1 MVNQTNSEVAI
12 TRYDGTINALTKGI
26 DLIKGLEG
34 LSPSDNI
41 LIKPNVVWGSGGNE
55 PKFGMITTSRMIED
69 IIILLRE
76 KGCHKISIGEGSLA
90 NDETGANT
98 FKAFAWSGIEK
109 LAKKYDVKLI
119 DFNTTHKKVKLGKNN
134 FEIAPSVFETDFL
147 IDVPVLKTHA
157 TTKVSLGMK
166 NLKGCLS
173 MKSKK
178 KFHML
183 DLNKMIALL
192 STHVKPNLT
201 VIDGIYALERG
212 PMSSGRAYRTNL
224 IITGKDV
231 FSCDMVG
238 SAVLGIDPKT
248 VDHFIR
254 FSELNDRPI
263 EIESVNVMGEK
274 IEDVLKPLR
283 WQVDF
288 EVSFRLAGIDGI
300 TVQWPGERFCTNCV
314 ICSGDLLKYF
324 CKDNAGIEVEP
335 VELCFGGEVKAKEDS
350 KKVISIGDCAIR
362 SNRAN
367 KNAIKVEGCPPSIS
381 ECLKIVTNNTLDKK
395 RARKI
400 LAIRY
405 FKELLSKFGVYNENF
420 PRKFTYDMPEFDPKH
435 FKI

>member
-1 MVNQTNSEVAI
+1 MISQANGEVAI
-12 TRYDGTINALTKGI
+12 TRYDGTINALKEGI
-26 DLIKGLEG
+26 DLIKGLED
-34 LSPSDNI
+34 LKPSDNI
-41 LIKPNVVWGSGGNE
+41 LIKPNVVWGAGGNE
-55 PKFGMITTSRMIED
+55 PKYGMITTSRIIED

-76 KGCHKISIGEGSLA
+76 KGCNKISIGEGSLA
-90 NDETGANT
+90 NDEIGANT

-109 LAKKYDVKLI
+109 VAKKYDVKLI
-119 DFNTTHKKVKLGKNN
+119 DFNTSHKKVKLGKNN
-134 FEIAPSVFETDFL
+134 FEIARSVFETDFL

-183 DLNKMIALL
+183 DLNEMIALL

-231 FSCDMVG
+231 FSCDIVG

-248 VDHFIR
+248 VNHFIK
-254 FSELNDRPI
+254 FSEINDRPI
-263 EIESVNVMGEK
+263 ETESVHVMGEK
-274 IEDVLKPLR
+274 IKDVLKPLR

-288 EVSFRLAGIDGI
+288 EVAFRLAGIDGV
-300 TVQWPGERFCTNCV
+300 TVQWPGDRFCTNCV
-314 ICSGDLLKYF
+314 VCSGDLFKYY
-324 CKDNAGIEVEP
+324 CKDNAGIKVEP
-335 VELCFGGEVKAKEDS
+335 AELCFGGGVKAKEGS
-350 KKVISIGDCAIR
+350 EKVILIGDCAIR

-367 KNAIKVEGCPPSIS
+367 KNAIKVEGCPPSIT
-381 ECLKIVTNNTLDKK
+381 ECLKIVTNNTLEKK
-395 RARKI
+395 RARRI
-400 LAIRY
+400 LAIRT
-405 FKELLSKFGVYNENF
+405 FKNQLSKLGIYNERF
-420 PRKFTYDMPEFDPKH
+420 RRGFTYDMPEFDPKH